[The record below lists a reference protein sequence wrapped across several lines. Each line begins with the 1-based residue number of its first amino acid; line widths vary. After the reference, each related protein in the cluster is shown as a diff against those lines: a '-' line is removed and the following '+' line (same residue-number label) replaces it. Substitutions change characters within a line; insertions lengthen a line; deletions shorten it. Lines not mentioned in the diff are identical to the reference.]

1 MATLR
6 TLAAA
11 ALLLVASAGARVAG
25 AGEVMHTPEEI
36 RACLCLDQAVTAA
49 SAALYE
55 ETVNF
60 ETERK
65 ALAELQTRAD
75 AAQQDTNPTD
85 MAQRDKLGEFLD
97 QRDAAIRHF
106 AAVATP
112 QFNAVTE
119 SYNRAADAFNH
130 TCGGKAYDWSILPD
144 IQNNLTC
151 DRPK

>member
-11 ALLLVASAGARVAG
+11 ALLLLASAGARMAG
-25 AGEVMHTPEEI
+25 AGEIMHTPAEI

-60 ETERK
+60 EAERK
-65 ALAELQTRAD
+65 ALAEIEARAD
-75 AAQQDTNPTD
+75 AAQQNSNATD
-85 MAQRDKLGEFLD
+85 MAERDKLGELLN

-112 QFNAVTE
+112 QFNAVTD

-144 IQNNLTC
+144 VQKNLIC
-151 DRPK
+151 DTPK

>member
-6 TLAAA
+6 TLAVATF
-11 ALLLVASAGARVAG
+11 LLTFAGTSIAG
-25 AGEVMHTPEEI
+25 AGEIMHTPEEI

-60 ETERK
+60 EAERK
-65 ALAELQTRAD
+65 SLAELQARAD
-75 AAQQDTNPTD
+75 EAQQHTDPAD
-85 MAQRDKLGEFLD
+85 MAQRDKLGELLD

-112 QFNAVTE
+112 QFNSVTDG
-119 SYNRAADAFNH
+119 YNRAADAFNH

-144 IQNNLTC
+144 IQKNLTC
-151 DRPK
+151 DTPK